1 MLCNTWNTSVRIMF
15 NLSYATHRYFIQPVS
30 NKVHLKNILL
40 KRFLGF
46 LSQIEKSAKKL
57 PLRLLRVVRADAR
70 STTGSNLRKI
80 MLLLG
85 KHTIDEVKSHDI
97 DNFEYAP
104 VMPDDTWKIDMVK
117 ELIEVRENQ
126 ASIENF
132 SADELEEILEH
143 LCIS

>member
-30 NKVHLKNILL
+30 NKVHLKNILMQ
-40 KRFLGF
+40 RFRGF

-57 PLRLLRVVRADAR
+57 PLRLLNLIRNDTR

-80 MLLLG
+80 MVILG
-85 KHTIDEVKSHDI
+85 KHTIDEVKFHDI
-97 DNFEYAP
+97 NEFQYAP
-104 VMPDDTWKIDMVK
+104 VMPDDVWKVDMVK
-117 ELIEVRENQ
+117 ELIEVRAKQ
-126 ASIENF
+126 ATIENF
-132 SADELEEILEH
+132 SDDELEEILEY

>member
-1 MLCNTWNTSVRIMF
+1 MF

-46 LSQIEKSAKKL
+46 LSQIEKSANKL

-85 KHTIDEVKSHDI
+85 KHTIDEVKSNDI
-97 DNFEYAP
+97 DQF
-104 VMPDDTWKIDMVK
+104 
-117 ELIEVRENQ
+117 
-126 ASIENF
+126 
-132 SADELEEILEH
+132 
-143 LCIS
+143 